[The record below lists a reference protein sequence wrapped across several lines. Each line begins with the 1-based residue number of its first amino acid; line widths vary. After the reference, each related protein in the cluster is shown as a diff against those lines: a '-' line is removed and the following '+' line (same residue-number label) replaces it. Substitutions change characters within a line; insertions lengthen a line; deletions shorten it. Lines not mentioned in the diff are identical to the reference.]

1 MNFFKKYPLCAMVS
15 ANVFVLIAFQNQS
28 LITKSIALGC
38 IVLIF
43 LLFTVLYKKGS
54 FGIQRTDFKIGC
66 GIFLF
71 LILGLFQLTL
81 FCDFHEKP
89 IRANIGQSKEITAKV
104 CDIIYE
110 TSFHSCY
117 GIDIKKSE
125 EQSFRTKALLECD
138 FRPDIRLGEIIV
150 LKANLE
156 DFEEESFGFNSKSYY
171 HSQGY
176 LLRVIPESDKDLTV
190 ISREYTLSTML
201 HSVSGW
207 ISQRFSDFFSAN
219 TAALADAFLLGDR
232 SQLTPD
238 IERDFRYIGGY
249 HLLAISGMHLNI
261 IIGSMSFLL
270 THIGIGKKLV
280 CAILIPI
287 TFLYMGLAGFSLS
300 VVRAGIMLII
310 IFLAFLFG
318 REPDSVT
325 ALFISVFL
333 ICLFSPFAV
342 FDVGLQLSFLS
353 CLGILSLGN
362 GLCRK
367 IQKNRDSHI
376 ELSVWRRIVYWI
388 SESLTISFSAIIF
401 TVPIMWLSFGE
412 MSVLSPIS
420 TLLLSLPLTVF
431 IYAALLSIPFS
442 FIPGIAM
449 LLHFIAEKTAQAIL
463 WISRVL
469 SKIPSAMFSLQ
480 YEFVKYLFLLF
491 IILVL
496 LFLIFRKR
504 SLLYAMTTSFICC
517 TVLYFV
523 FFGMKYIF
531 FTQSHV
537 SYFNIQSNEAL
548 LITTRKETVLCDISS
563 GAYEVCRAGIHYA
576 KTDGY
581 TNIDAYLLTHYH
593 RLHIKTIHR
602 LASAVYLKKLYLP
615 SALNEKESEIYETIV
630 LYARKRGIEVIE
642 YDYTQNS
649 DIEIDGIQLKIWK
662 QEYLKR
668 STHPLICLTWE
679 QNAKK
684 YAYIGSSVTE
694 GNRDIDLQKAAEI
707 SEGIILG
714 VHGPKAKL
722 SPIEFCLVHQT
733 KTIIPEWKITSQFA
747 YIPQMFQQ
755 IQDIPHVQIQ
765 KNRLRHVF

>member
-1 MNFFKKYPLCAMVS
+1 
-15 ANVFVLIAFQNQS
+15 
-28 LITKSIALGC
+28 
-38 IVLIF
+38 
-43 LLFTVLYKKGS
+43 
-54 FGIQRTDFKIGC
+54 
-66 GIFLF
+66 
-71 LILGLFQLTL
+71 
-81 FCDFHEKP
+81 
-89 IRANIGQSKEITAKV
+89 
-104 CDIIYE
+104 
-110 TSFHSCY
+110 
-117 GIDIKKSE
+117 
-125 EQSFRTKALLECD
+125 
-138 FRPDIRLGEIIV
+138 
-150 LKANLE
+150 
-156 DFEEESFGFNSKSYY
+156 
-171 HSQGY
+171 
-176 LLRVIPESDKDLTV
+176 
-190 ISREYTLSTML
+190 
-201 HSVSGW
+201 
-207 ISQRFSDFFSAN
+207 
-219 TAALADAFLLGDR
+219 
-232 SQLTPD
+232 
-238 IERDFRYIGGY
+238 
-249 HLLAISGMHLNI
+249 
-261 IIGSMSFLL
+261 
-270 THIGIGKKLV
+270 
-280 CAILIPI
+280 
-287 TFLYMGLAGFSLS
+287 
-300 VVRAGIMLII
+300 
-310 IFLAFLFG
+310 
-318 REPDSVT
+318 
-325 ALFISVFL
+325 
-333 ICLFSPFAV
+333 
-342 FDVGLQLSFLS
+342 
-353 CLGILSLGN
+353 
-362 GLCRK
+362 
-367 IQKNRDSHI
+367 
-376 ELSVWRRIVYWI
+376 
-388 SESLTISFSAIIF
+388 
-401 TVPIMWLSFGE
+401 
-412 MSVLSPIS
+412 
-420 TLLLSLPLTVF
+420 
-431 IYAALLSIPFS
+431 
-442 FIPGIAM
+442 
-449 LLHFIAEKTAQAIL
+449 
-463 WISRVL
+463 
-469 SKIPSAMFSLQ
+469 MFSLQ

-517 TVLYFV
+517 TALYFV

-602 LASAVYLKKLYLP
+602 LSSAVYLKKLYLP